1 MASENS
7 ELIKGITGQLKLC
20 AAWTFMAA
28 AYFGLEVGKH
38 IWNTHDD
45 FYPFTVLLSGAAT
58 VLNVYGMRSV
68 LVRLA
73 FAVPLADA
81 DATRMKTRETLLA
94 DIGLLCISFCFGLCV
109 VPTKRVGGLY
119 IVAAVVLGLLLVLIG
134 FLMYRAIKRLA
145 EFVKPLGSV

>member
-7 ELIKGITGQLKLC
+7 ELIKGITGQLKLS

-38 IWNTHDD
+38 IWNAQDD
-45 FYPFTVLLSGAAT
+45 FYPFTVLLWGAAT

-73 FAVPLADA
+73 LAVPLADA
-81 DATRMKTRETLLA
+81 HATRRNTPGPFSAANGVSL
-94 DIGLLCISFCFGLCV
+94 
-109 VPTKRVGGLY
+109 
-119 IVAAVVLGLLLVLIG
+119 VA
-134 FLMYRAIKRLA
+134 F
-145 EFVKPLGSV
+145 

>member
-7 ELIKGITGQLKLC
+7 ELIKGITGQLKLS

-38 IWNTHDD
+38 IWNAQDD
-45 FYPFTVLLSGAAT
+45 FYPFTVLLWGAAT

-73 FAVPLADA
+73 LAVPLADA
-81 DATRMKTRETLLA
+81 DATRMKTRGTLLA
-94 DIGLLCISFCFGLCV
+94 EIGLLWVSFCFGLCV
-109 VPTKRVGGLY
+109 VPTK
-119 IVAAVVLGLLLVLIG
+119 
-134 FLMYRAIKRLA
+134 
-145 EFVKPLGSV
+145 